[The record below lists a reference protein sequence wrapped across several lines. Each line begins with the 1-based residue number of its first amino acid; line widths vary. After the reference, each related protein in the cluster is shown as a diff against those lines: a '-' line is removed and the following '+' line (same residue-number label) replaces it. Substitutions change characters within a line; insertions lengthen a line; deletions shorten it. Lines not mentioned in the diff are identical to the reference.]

1 MNRIICIL
9 IGYLF
14 GIFQTG
20 YLYGKLNNI
29 DIRNHGSGNAGTT
42 NALRT
47 LGLKAGV
54 ITFLGDCL
62 KCVVAV
68 ALVKALFDGKCENL
82 SLLAMYTGAGVV
94 LGHNFPFYLGFKGG
108 KGIAATAGLA
118 LATEPFLFLIVAIV
132 FIMIV
137 AVTRYVSL
145 GSLIIMIVYFVGVV
159 IYGQN
164 GYFVL
169 TQTELYELYAI
180 AAVLTI
186 MAFVKHRANV
196 KRLLNGTENK
206 ISFRKKVAE

>member
-1 MNRIICIL
+1 M
-9 IGYLF
+9 
-14 GIFQTG
+14 
-20 YLYGKLNNI
+20 K
-29 DIRNHGSGNAGTT
+29 
-42 NALRT
+42 
-47 LGLKAGV
+47 
-54 ITFLGDCL
+54 
-62 KCVVAV
+62 
-68 ALVKALFDGKCENL
+68 
-82 SLLAMYTGAGVV
+82 
-94 LGHNFPFYLGFKGG
+94 FKGG

-145 GSLIIMIVYFVGVV
+145 GSLIIMVVYFVGVV

-164 GYFVL
+164 GYFAL